1 MFYQSFEKTDI
12 VQCSHMTFLMFNSCL
27 IEAGLKSR
35 WYENSSFTFSDQFP
49 CLCAAVGFSVDWYAC
64 ICLCECAVLP
74 CESDPRPNLQ
84 QTVFFPLHFVNDWWI
99 TLFVLLIKSTAEGLL
114 HGCTVKIWQTNKE
127 KSRLCYPWRYIL
139 FLPIM
144 HYKANTAAALVLA
157 SVIINRAFKCA

>member
-1 MFYQSFEKTDI
+1 
-12 VQCSHMTFLMFNSCL
+12 MFNSCL

-49 CLCAAVGFSVDWYAC
+49 CFCTAVGFSVDWYARVFVWMC
-64 ICLCECAVLP
+64 CVTVWIW
-74 CESDPRPNLQ
+74 SQTSGNIQ

-99 TLFVLLIKSTAEGLL
+99 TLVVLLIKSTAEGLL

-127 KSRLCYPWRYIL
+127 KSRLCYPWRYII